1 MTVLPANIGQEPI
14 MNRFAFPGADLEDGV
29 RFTPRFNDR
38 GLISCIV
45 TDAEGDVLMLAYMN
59 KEALARTIEERVA
72 WFWSRSRQELWQKG
86 ATSGNR
92 FEVIELLVD
101 CDQDALVMKVNVAGS
116 GAACHTGRRSCFYRR
131 LPLGGKANA
140 SITTAFVD
148 GNKR

>member
-1 MTVLPANIGQEPI
+1 MI
-14 MNRFAFPGADLEDGV
+14 RFALPGPDLEDGV
-29 RFTPRFNDR
+29 RFTPRFDER

-45 TDAEGDVLMLAYMN
+45 TDAADGTVLMLAHMN
-59 KEALARTIEERVA
+59 EEALARTIAERAA
-72 WFWSRSRQELWQKG
+72 WFWSRSRKELWQKG

-92 FEVIELLVD
+92 FEVVDLLVD

-131 LPLGGKANA
+131 LPLGGEANA
-140 SITTAFVD
+140 SITTVFVD